1 MKEIT
6 VRTWEEFE
14 EELKKL
20 NSWKDERRKNPLLLV
35 PDFLFRGQADSKWEL
50 KTTLD
55 RYAVS
60 AIKLSKYYEI
70 IFHSK
75 SVIESFTE
83 KTWNVP
89 SQKEHDKWLKEVV
102 GSEFGN
108 HMLDFHASGYMAY
121 LRHSGFPSPLLDW
134 TVSRYISAFFAFNN
148 VNENVEY
155 VSIYVFLK
163 STGIESVSVGEP
175 MIQILGEYVRTH
187 KRHYLQQSRYTIC
200 TEIKDGGLY
209 YVPHTCVT
217 SNGNKEQDYLRKF
230 NIPKGERVK
239 VLEILDKVN
248 INSFSLFASEES
260 LMDTIAKREFLI
272 KKRLG
277 K

>member
-6 VRTWEEFE
+6 VKTWEEFE

-20 NSWKDERRKNPLLLV
+20 NSWRDKHKKSPPI
-35 PDFLFRGQADSKWEL
+35 PDFLFRGQADSKWKLE
-50 KTTLD
+50 TTLD
-55 RYAVS
+55 RYTSS

-75 SVIESFTE
+75 SIIESFTE
-83 KTWNVP
+83 KAWEIP
-89 SQKEHDKWLKEVV
+89 SLEKYDKWLKEKVE
-102 GSEFGN
+102 SEFGN
-108 HMLDFHASGYMAY
+108 HWLDFHESGYMAY
-121 LRHSGFPSPLLDW
+121 LRHHGFPSPLLDW
-134 TVSRYISAFFAFNN
+134 TASYHIAAFFAFNN
-148 VNENVEY
+148 INENVEY

-163 STGIESVSVGEP
+163 STGFETGSVGGP
-175 MIQILGEYVRTH
+175 IIQILEEYVRTH

-209 YVPHTCVT
+209 YVPHSCVT
-217 SNGNKEQDYLRKF
+217 SNGNKEQDYLWKF

-239 VLEILDKVN
+239 VLKILDKVN